1 MRCLRLSSRQN
12 SLPPKSPVG
21 HCLAH
26 SQAQAALHFLP
37 AKPVSFASLPP
48 SPPPLPP
55 TELLPSS
62 LPQNVK
68 SFPPSEFQRQDTARS
83 PTDLQI
89 IKVYLV
95 YLKER
100 SYLHYVLPQAPPDL
114 APRRPLL

>member
-1 MRCLRLSSRQN
+1 MAGILLFPP
-12 SLPPKSPVG
+12 SLPP
-21 HCLAH
+21 
-26 SQAQAALHFLP
+26 P
-37 AKPVSFASLPP
+37 APRQD
-48 SPPPLPP
+48 
-55 TELLPSS
+55 LLPSS

-83 PTDLQI
+83 STDLEI